1 MYSVGF
7 LVNGG
12 TGLSKKETIL
22 KAAAKLFSEKGF
34 KYTSMAELSRITGA
48 AEGTI
53 FYHFKTKEELLLSI
67 LERIREIVSAE
78 IKNHFSDGRYST
90 GMEMM
95 DGAVSFYL
103 GLPGKMEDWF
113 FVLHRHYTYDLAAV
127 NPVCKGHVDVIFNSF
142 IDLFESAIIKGQKD
156 GSIGDMHARK
166 TACIIFAAV
175 DGLIRFNNYNL
186 YNTNLLYKEL
196 IESCTRMLKK

>member
-1 MYSVGF
+1 M
-7 LVNGG
+7 
-12 TGLSKKETIL
+12 SKKEVIL

-34 KYTSMAELSRITGA
+34 KFTSMAEISRITGA

-53 FYHFKTKEELLLSI
+53 FYHFKSKEELFLSI
-67 LERIREIVSAE
+67 LERIRETVSTE
-78 IKNHFSDGRYST
+78 IKNHFSNNMYPT

-127 NPVCKGHVDVIFNSF
+127 NPVCKGDVDTIFNCF
-142 IDLFESAIIKGQKD
+142 LDLFESAIMKGQKD
-156 GSIGDMHARK
+156 GSIADLPARK
-166 TACIIFAAV
+166 TACIIFAAA

-186 YNTNLLYKEL
+186 YNTNLLYKEF
-196 IESCTRMLKK
+196 IESLRKMLKK

>member
-1 MYSVGF
+1 VYSVGF
-7 LVNGG
+7 FGIKEA
-12 TGLSKKETIL
+12 GLSKKETIL
-22 KAAAKLFSEKGF
+22 KAAARLFSEKGF
-34 KYTSMAELSRITGA
+34 KYTSMAELSKVTGA

-53 FYHFKTKEELLLSI
+53 FYHFKTKEDLFLSI
-67 LERIREIVSAE
+67 LERIRETVSTE
-78 IKNHFSDGRYST
+78 IKNHFSSDRYST

-127 NPVCKGHVDVIFNSF
+127 NSICKEHVDAIFNCF
-142 IDLFESAIIKGQKD
+142 LDLFESAIIKGQKD
-156 GSIGDMHARK
+156 GTISDLPARK

-186 YNTNLLYKEL
+186 YNTNLLYIEL
-196 IESCTRMLKK
+196 IESCRRMLKK

>member
-1 MYSVGF
+1 
-7 LVNGG
+7 
-12 TGLSKKETIL
+12 LSKKEVIL
-22 KAAAKLFSEKGF
+22 KSAAKLFSEKGF

-53 FYHFKTKEELLLSI
+53 FYHFKNKEELFLSI
-67 LERIREIVSAE
+67 LERIRETVSTE
-78 IKNHFSDGRYST
+78 IIKHFSGDKYST

-95 DGAVSFYL
+95 DGAISFYL

-127 NPVCKGHVDVIFNSF
+127 NPVCKGHVDAIFNSF
-142 IDLFESAIIKGQKD
+142 LDLFERAIIKGQKD
-156 GSIGDMHARK
+156 GTIVDLPARK
-166 TACIIFAAV
+166 AACIIFAAA

-196 IESCTRMLKK
+196 IESLRRMLKNNITK

>member
-1 MYSVGF
+1 MCSVGF
-7 LVNGG
+7 SLIKEV
-12 TGLSKKETIL
+12 GLSKKEVIL

-34 KYTSMAELSRITGA
+34 KFTSMAELSRITGA

-53 FYHFKTKEELLLSI
+53 FYHFKSKEELFLSI
-67 LERIREIVSAE
+67 LERIRETVSTE
-78 IKNHFSDGRYST
+78 IKNHFIDDRYPT

-95 DGAVSFYL
+95 DGVVSFYL

-127 NPVCKGHVDVIFNSF
+127 NPVCKGDVDTIFNCF
-142 IDLFESAIIKGQKD
+142 LDLFESAIVKGQKD
-156 GSIGDMHARK
+156 GSIADLPARK

-196 IESCTRMLKK
+196 IESCRRMLKK

>member
-1 MYSVGF
+1 MCSVGF
-7 LVNGG
+7 SLIKEV
-12 TGLSKKETIL
+12 GLSKKEVIL

-34 KYTSMAELSRITGA
+34 KFTSMAELSRITGA

-53 FYHFKTKEELLLSI
+53 FYHFKSKEELFLSI
-67 LERIREIVSAE
+67 LERIRETVSTE
-78 IKNHFSDGRYST
+78 IKNHLIDDRYPT

-95 DGAVSFYL
+95 DGVVSFYL

-127 NPVCKGHVDVIFNSF
+127 NPVCKGDVDTIFNCF
-142 IDLFESAIIKGQKD
+142 LDLFESAIVKGQKD
-156 GSIGDMHARK
+156 GSIADLPARK

-196 IESCTRMLKK
+196 IESLRRILKK

>member
-1 MYSVGF
+1 
-7 LVNGG
+7 LVKEA
-12 TGLSKKETIL
+12 GLSKKEVIL

-34 KYTSMAELSRITGA
+34 KYTSMAELSKVTGA

-53 FYHFKTKEELLLSI
+53 FYHFKNKEYLFLSI
-67 LERIREIVSAE
+67 LERIRETVSTE
-78 IKNHFSDGRYST
+78 INNHFNDNRYLT

-127 NPVCKGHVDVIFNSF
+127 NSVCKEHVDAIFNCF
-142 IDLFESAIIKGQKD
+142 IDLFERAIIKGQKD
-156 GSIGDMHARK
+156 GTISDLPARK

-196 IESCTRMLKK
+196 IESCRRMLKK

>member
-1 MYSVGF
+1 M
-7 LVNGG
+7 
-12 TGLSKKETIL
+12 SKKEVIL
-22 KAAAKLFSEKGF
+22 KAAARLFSEKGF

-53 FYHFKTKEELLLSI
+53 FYHFKNKEELLLSI
-67 LERIREIVSAE
+67 LERIREIVSTE
-78 IKNHFSDGRYST
+78 IKNHFRPDRYST
-90 GMEMM
+90 GMEMI
-95 DGAVSFYL
+95 DGVISFYL
-103 GLPGKMEDWF
+103 GLPGKMEAWF

-127 NPVCKGHVDVIFNSF
+127 NPVCKGHVDAIFNSF
-142 IDLFESAIIKGQKD
+142 LDLFESAIIEGQKD
-156 GSIGDMHARK
+156 GTIADLPARK

-196 IESCTRMLKK
+196 IASCRRVLNK

>member
-1 MYSVGF
+1 
-7 LVNGG
+7 LVEEA
-12 TGLSKKETIL
+12 GLSKKEVIL

-53 FYHFKTKEELLLSI
+53 FYHFKSKEELFLTI
-67 LERIREIVSAE
+67 LERIRETVSTE
-78 IKNHFSDGRYST
+78 IKNHFSGDGYST
-90 GMEMM
+90 GMDMM
-95 DGAVSFYL
+95 DGAVSFYFS
-103 GLPGKMEDWF
+103 LPGKMEDWF

-127 NPVCKGHVDVIFNSF
+127 NSICKEHVDAIFNCF
-142 IDLFESAIIKGQKD
+142 LDLFESAIIKGQKD
-156 GSIGDMHARK
+156 GSIADLPARK

-186 YNTNLLYKEL
+186 YNTNLLYREL
-196 IESCTRMLKK
+196 IESCRRMLKK

>member
-1 MYSVGF
+1 VCSVGF
-7 LVNGG
+7 SLIKEV
-12 TGLSKKETIL
+12 GLSKKEVIL

-34 KYTSMAELSRITGA
+34 KFTSMAELSRITGA

-53 FYHFKTKEELLLSI
+53 FYHFKSKEELFLSI
-67 LERIREIVSAE
+67 LERIRETVSTE
-78 IKNHFSDGRYST
+78 IKNHLIDDRYPT

-95 DGAVSFYL
+95 DGVVSFYL

-127 NPVCKGHVDVIFNSF
+127 NPVCKGDVDTIFNCF
-142 IDLFESAIIKGQKD
+142 LDLFESAIVKGQKD
-156 GSIGDMHARK
+156 GSIADLPARK

-196 IESCTRMLKK
+196 IESLRRILKK